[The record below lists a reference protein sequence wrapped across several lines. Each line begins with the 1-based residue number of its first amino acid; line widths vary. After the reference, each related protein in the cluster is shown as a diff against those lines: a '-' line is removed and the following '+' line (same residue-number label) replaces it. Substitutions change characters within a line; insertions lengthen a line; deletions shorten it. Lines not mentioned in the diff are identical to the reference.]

1 MYMMKDGSKKE
12 DSAYSS
18 RTLSAKGSCPS
29 SSSSSSTF
37 LIASPSST
45 LHLCQKMV
53 QVAKTGARKTG
64 NGDSDG
70 DDLTVCYDS
79 FGICLEDGRLAV

>member
-1 MYMMKDGSKKE
+1 
-12 DSAYSS
+12 
-18 RTLSAKGSCPS
+18 
-29 SSSSSSTF
+29 
-37 LIASPSST
+37 
-45 LHLCQKMV
+45 MV
-53 QVAKTGARKTG
+53 QVAKTGERKTG